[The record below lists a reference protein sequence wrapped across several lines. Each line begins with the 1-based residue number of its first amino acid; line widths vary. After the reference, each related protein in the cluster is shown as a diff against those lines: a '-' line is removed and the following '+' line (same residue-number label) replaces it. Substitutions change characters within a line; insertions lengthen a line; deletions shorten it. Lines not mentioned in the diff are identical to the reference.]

1 MAFRSDPQLQEMVKA
16 AIGIKSKVEDVIA
29 GRVELKRQYKPP
41 PGESLAACMKKLTD
55 HEMLKQAVYD
65 HLRMHTVPE
74 ACKHTNTVMSAEQME
89 AAALDILEGLLK
101 D

>member
-1 MAFRSDPQLQEMVKA
+1 MAFRSDPHLQEMAKA
-16 AIGIKSKVEDVIA
+16 AVGIQSKVDDVIA

-41 PGESLAACMKKLTD
+41 PGESLAACMKKLTE
-55 HEMLKQAVYD
+55 HEVLKQAVYD
-65 HLRMHTVPE
+65 HLRIQTVSE
-74 ACKHTNTVMSAEQME
+74 ACKQTDTVMSAEQME